1 MSGGDDPRGDATPPA
16 PGGAVTVP
24 ERGTGARG
32 VVRGFTLTVIEGGD
46 TGVTV
51 ESDGDACAIGSNP
64 MCRLVVRDPMVSRF
78 HCEIRADRRGARL
91 RDTESLNGT
100 QVEGIRVVDA
110 YLEHGCRIR
119 IGGTSIRFDFAGRS
133 HQLALSDAT
142 RFELLVAES
151 TAMRHVFAVLER
163 AAAATATVLL
173 EGETGT
179 GKSAAARSLHLRS
192 PRRDRPFVIVD
203 CGAIPANLLES
214 ELFGHERGAFTGADQ
229 RRIGAFEEADGG
241 TLFLDEIGELPPELQ
256 PKLLSVLEN
265 RTVRRVGGSTTLP
278 VDVRLV
284 AATNRDLRGELN
296 SGRFRPDLYYRLAV
310 VRVEIPPLRARPDDL
325 GPIAHHLLGSLGA
338 TAAQVG
344 RLLEPPALARLRQAP
359 WPGNLREL
367 RNYLERCLVFDEALP
382 IGDEAAA
389 GGSPGATAAGIELD
403 VDRPFAEAR
412 ADAVA
417 RFERDYLAELL
428 RRHRGSVV
436 DAAGQAGIDRT
447 HFYRLMRRHGL
458 NR

>member
-1 MSGGDDPRGDATPPA
+1 MTRPGDDVAAGAATTPERAAGPRG
-16 PGGAVTVP
+16 VL
-24 ERGTGARG
+24 
-32 VVRGFTLTVIEGGD
+32 RGFTLTVTEGAD
-46 TGVTV
+46 ASRTI
-51 ESDGDACAIGSNP
+51 ESDGEVCAIGSHAL
-64 MCRLVVRDPMVSRF
+64 CRLIVRDPLVSRF

-100 QVEGIRVVDA
+100 QIEGVRVVDA
-110 YLEHGCRIR
+110 YLEHGSRIR
-119 IGGTSIRFDFAGRS
+119 IGGTTIRFDFAGRS
-133 HQLALSDAT
+133 DQLALSTAP

-163 AAAATATVLL
+163 AAAAAATVLL

-214 ELFGHERGAFTGADQ
+214 ELFGHEKGAFTGADH
-229 RRIGAFEEADGG
+229 RRIGAFEEAAGG
-241 TLFLDEIGELPPELQ
+241 TLFLDEIGELPAELQ
-256 PKLLSVLEN
+256 PKLLSVIEN
-265 RTVRRVGGSTTLP
+265 RTVRRLGGSGTVP
-278 VDVRLV
+278 IDVRIV

-310 VRVEIPPLRARPDDL
+310 LRVEIPPLRARPDDL
-325 GPIAHHLLGSLGA
+325 APVARQLLGSLSA
-338 TAAQVG
+338 SPAQIA
-344 RLLEPPALARLRQAP
+344 RLLDEPALARLRQAP

-382 IGDEAAA
+382 IDDAAA
-389 GGSPGATAAGIELD
+389 ATPAATPAMVGGA
-403 VDRPFAEAR
+403 DRPFADAR
-412 ADAVA
+412 ADALA
-417 RFERDYLAELL
+417 RFERGYLTDLL
-428 RRHRGSVV
+428 RRHHGSVV
-436 DAAGQAGIDRT
+436 DAAAAAGIDRT